1 MSKPKASSAKGVRA
15 LLKKGK
21 RDNYSA
27 GNGLYLATNGEGGGS
42 WLFRYQINGK
52 REWMGLG
59 STDGISLA
67 DARAIVAEQKTLV
80 AKGINPREYREQK
93 RQEAKAAAVTFDE
106 VAKEYIDAKRPE
118 WSKNNTRS
126 WENTLATHASPIIGH
141 LPPAEITTE
150 HVLEVMRPLWHTKYD
165 TARRVRNRI
174 EKVLNVAKVRK
185 LREGENVAAWR
196 GHLELLLPTNKRNT
210 RRMPALPY
218 EQAPDIWVELMKL
231 NTPASQA
238 LMLVMLT
245 GVRSSEARLATWNE
259 FDFEKKVWTIPEGR
273 MKKNKEHR
281 VPLSDAAIALVMRQ
295 PKLTSNLVFEGAK
308 EGAPFSNTGMVETIQ
323 MLDEQDIKNGGK
335 GWRNDKNE
343 VVVPHGFR
351 STLRD
356 WIAEETA
363 TPNHVAEQVL
373 AHAIGD
379 DVEAAYRRGDLF
391 KKRREVM
398 ELWSHYL
405 TGGNNGR

>member
-1 MSKPKASSAKGVRA
+1 MSKPKASSARGVNA
-15 LLKKGK
+15 LLKEGK

-27 GNGLYLATNGEGGGS
+27 GSGLYLATNGKGGGS

-52 REWMGLG
+52 REWIGLG

-67 DARAIVAEQKTLV
+67 DARAIVAKHKALI
-80 AKGINPREYREQK
+80 AKGINPKEHRERK
-93 RQEAKAAAVTFDE
+93 RQEAKAAAITFDDI
-106 VAKEYIDAKRPE
+106 AKEYIDTKRPE
-118 WSKNNTRS
+118 WSTSNARS

-150 HVLEVMRPLWHTKYD
+150 HVLEVLRPLWHTKYD

-196 GHLELLLPTNKRNT
+196 GHLELLLPTNKQNT
-210 RRMPALPY
+210 RHMPALPY
-218 EQAPDIWVELMKL
+218 ELAPDLWTELAKL
-231 NTPASQA
+231 DTPASQA
-238 LMLVMLT
+238 LMLVILT
-245 GVRSSEARLATWNE
+245 GVRPSEARLATWDE
-259 FDFEKKVWTIPEGR
+259 FNFNKKVWTIPKGR
-273 MKKNKEHR
+273 MKKRKEHR
-281 VPLSDAAIALVMRQ
+281 VPLSDAAVGLVKRQ
-295 PKLTSNLVFEGAK
+295 PKLTSNLVFEGSK
-308 EGAPFSNTGMVETIQ
+308 EGAPFSNTGMVKTLKK
-323 MLDEQDIKNGGK
+323 LDNKNIKAGGK
-335 GWRNDKNE
+335 GWRSNKNE
-343 VVVPHGFR
+343 VVVAHGFR

-363 TPNHVAEQVL
+363 TPNHVAEQIL

-398 ELWSHYL
+398 ELWSDFI
-405 TGGNNGR
+405 TGNDNPS